1 MGEMQP
7 VGGNWCWI
15 AINRP
20 DLRYTMAHGWRI
32 FGIFSTIAI
41 YIYIWVYLR
50 RRLRSKPHRTR
61 QLRCDGS
68 SSSQIASL
76 ALKSPKR
83 SGFQVMGEEEV
94 ELDPFERGQPSIA
107 ATNPETFCEECQPPR
122 SPQDT
127 RFKEI
132 SIELGE
138 RSPAGSSK
146 TKGGV
151 VRHRPTASKSGADP
165 TTLEDSSSL
174 YPKPSQASQSQQS
187 QLSVLQTNGSEF
199 HMRPDADQV
208 ELEIKRMLLLNAY
221 PFMYV
226 LLWMPGLVNRL
237 MEASGNPNSKTIN
250 VALQAPTQF
259 IGLANALTYGFN
271 HYLRDRLNDLY
282 LRPVIARVKDQIRP
296 S

>member
-1 MGEMQP
+1 
-7 VGGNWCWI
+7 
-15 AINRP
+15 
-20 DLRYTMAHGWRI
+20 
-32 FGIFSTIAI
+32 
-41 YIYIWVYLR
+41 
-50 RRLRSKPHRTR
+50 
-61 QLRCDGS
+61 
-68 SSSQIASL
+68 
-76 ALKSPKR
+76 
-83 SGFQVMGEEEV
+83 MGEEEV

-107 ATNPETFCEECQPPR
+107 ATNPETLLEERQPPR

-127 RFKEI
+127 RFREI
-132 SIELGE
+132 DLELGE
-138 RSPAGSSK
+138 TFPAGSSE
-146 TKGGV
+146 TQGGFM
-151 VRHRPTASKSGADP
+151 RHRPTASRSGADP
-165 TTLEDSSSL
+165 TILEDSSSL
-174 YPKPSQASQSQQS
+174 YPEPSQAGQSQQT
-187 QLSVLQTNGSEF
+187 QLSVLQTNASEF

-282 LRPVIARVKDQIRP
+282 LRPMIARVKDQIRL